1 MAGAAYSSMERRKA
15 DTAAEI
21 VAIAETAV
29 RAALAPALR
38 GTSVFEKWSR
48 PGNFDPA
55 AQAAATVTAALGGK
69 KTGV

>member
-21 VAIAETAV
+21 VAIAETPV

-38 GTSVFEKWSR
+38 GAIAES
-48 PGNFDPA
+48 
-55 AQAAATVTAALGGK
+55 L
-69 KTGV
+69 